1 VESPG
6 DRMTDTAT
14 VTRVQK
20 YGAHGPVGAVNMIVV
35 IESLRPNDWKTG
47 RALRD
52 DLEII
57 ALPYGNN
64 LQVHYKTA
72 QSADELEFLLKELY
86 GYVNLSGRA
95 PMLHIEC
102 HGDADGIQLAD
113 GSLMPWARLKPL
125 LVDINLASRMN
136 LFVVMACC
144 YGGYFAAECR
154 YSEPVPFAWML
165 GPGKEIEADPLL
177 ALNGGFYTELL
188 KRRDVTEALTIGGA
202 MRPGISY
209 FSMSAVGVF
218 RVALAARIKS
228 AGSAESRAQIRT
240 TEEPLF
246 DQYRRQFFALD
257 QFPENEARFAIT
269 YREVF
274 AEVEA
279 EG

>member
-1 VESPG
+1 
-6 DRMTDTAT
+6 MTYTAA
-14 VTRVQK
+14 VQRVQK
-20 YGAHGPVGAVNMIVV
+20 YGAHGFVGAVNMIVV
-35 IESLRPNDWKTG
+35 IESLPADHWKTG

-64 LQVHYKTA
+64 LQIHYKTA
-72 QSADELEFLLKELY
+72 QSADDLEFLLKELY
-86 GYVNLSGRA
+86 GYVSLCGRA
-95 PMLHIEC
+95 PILHIEC
-102 HGDADGIQLAD
+102 HGDADGIELAD
-113 GSLMPWARLKPL
+113 RSRMAWSRLKPL
-125 LVDINLASRMN
+125 LVGINHASRMN
-136 LFVVMACC
+136 LFLVMACC

-154 YSEPVPFAWML
+154 YSEPVPFAWIL

-177 ALNGGFYTELL
+177 ALNGAFYTQLF
-188 KRRDVTEALTIGGA
+188 KSRDVTAAVTAGGA
-202 MRPGISY
+202 ARPTGISY

-218 RVALAARIKS
+218 RVALTARIKG
-228 AGSAESRAQIRT
+228 AGSAESRARIRSI
-240 TEEPLF
+240 EEPIF
-246 DQYRRQFFALD
+246 DRCRRQFFALE